1 MNILLRHTLRS
12 LKKNRLQATVIALTV
27 IIVSAI
33 LFVAFSVTDIFY
45 GITSNEY
52 ARIGV
57 DADIMVGNL
66 GSAETFAKG
75 TVDNVLSGDGNVEY
89 VRYFLRTG
97 TVVRTETDNLT
108 VLLEATDLE
117 SYVKAE
123 NGFKLV
129 ASAERDGYPRA
140 LVSANFLKNNGL
152 EIGSLI
158 EILSPVAGQYIT
170 FRITHSFEDTGF
182 FSSTT
187 LKNVLVDISEVGS
200 YGLVNNAL
208 IKLKDATNAES
219 YIEKLSAAL
228 PATEVG
234 SAFPVEYIE
243 SIVGQNSALLSIGVV
258 FVAVILILILF
269 TGYLIIARNRT
280 DEMSV
285 MKAAGATP
293 AQTAAIMLTEAAIY
307 GIIGAVIGVILG
319 RAIMEALLGAF
330 LPFAS
335 NLITYSFGKYAL
347 SFILGALTSIIAA
360 IVPIAGVAGKS
371 VRQLTETS
379 ERHARRAP
387 LWAVILSGVIL
398 SALAVAI
405 PLTPQSVSVWLVVA
419 AIPATIAFI
428 ITVTPYVL
436 SLLSSAFNKAVPSGA
451 AKVAAEAAKRN
462 GSLPLLSALI
472 SIAIVFSFLFTGV
485 MDTVAKGITPNSTRF
500 DADAVVSAGSQTFA
514 AISENADALSRIDG
528 AQSAAGV
535 GSYGAKAY
543 FGGEYRDGELTVYGV
558 KNSAA
563 LNLALKISDGFDAD
577 LFDVMAHPVV
587 LNYDFANRNGLRVGD
602 KIRFFREIK
611 TTTDELKIFLDAEF
625 TVCGFEYSETEYNS
639 VVYIKGSD
647 FTENGEPYGRL
658 GSATFIKFDEG
669 ADYQTVF
676 SAVRDKAETFGNNFV
691 TLTFRDYAYS
701 AGQNVDG
708 VIAFIRIIEVFF
720 IIMAA
725 VGIINVAAVSVF
737 DRERELYLYKVY
749 GMTFSDYLAFSATE
763 GAIVGITGAITAF
776 FAGLVAALSMPTL
789 FAVIDKFYYVSP
801 LPYELPLSVLG
812 GAALFTLLSVIIALF
827 NKNRFV
833 NKRYGTE
840 RR

>member
-27 IIVSAI
+27 VIVSAI

-52 ARIGV
+52 ARIGG
-57 DADIMVGNL
+57 DADVMVGNL

-75 TVDNVLSGDGNVEY
+75 TVENVLSGDGNVEY

-108 VLLEATDLE
+108 VLLEATELE
-117 SYVKAE
+117 SFVKAE

-129 ASAERDGYPRA
+129 ATAERDGYPRA
-140 LVSANFLKNNGL
+140 LASAGFLKANGL
-152 EIGSLI
+152 EVGSLI
-158 EILSPVAGQYIT
+158 EILSPVAGRYIT
-170 FRITHSFEDTGF
+170 FRITHSFEDSGF

-208 IKLKDATNAES
+208 IKLKDASDAES
-219 YIEKLSAAL
+219 YIAKLSEAL

-269 TGYLIIARNRT
+269 TGYLIIAKNRT

-293 AQTAAIMLTEAAIY
+293 LQTAVIMLAEAAIY
-307 GIIGAVIGVILG
+307 GVIGAVTGVILG
-319 RAIMEALLGAF
+319 RAIIEALLGAF

-335 NLITYSFGKYAL
+335 GLITYNFAKYAASL
-347 SFILGALTSIIAA
+347 VLGALTSIIAA

-379 ERHARRAP
+379 ERQARRAP
-387 LWAVILSGVIL
+387 LWAVVLSGAVL

-405 PLTPQSVSVWLVVA
+405 PLTPQNVSVWLVVA
-419 AIPATIAFI
+419 AIPAMIAFVI
-428 ITVTPYVL
+428 AATPYVL
-436 SLLSSAFNKAVPSGA
+436 SLTAAAFGKIIPSKA
-451 AKVAAEAAKRN
+451 AKVAAIAAKRN
-462 GSLPLLSALI
+462 GSLSLLSALI
-472 SIAIVFSFLFTGV
+472 AIVAVFSFLFTGV
-485 MDTVAKGITPNSTRF
+485 MDTVAKGITPHSTRF
-500 DADAVVSAGSQTFA
+500 NADAVVSAGSQSFGG
-514 AISENADALSRIDG
+514 ISEYADILSRING
-528 AQSAAGV
+528 AESAAGL
-535 GSYGAKAY
+535 GSYGAKAS
-543 FGGEYRDGELTVYGV
+543 FDGADRDDELTVYGV
-558 KNSAA
+558 ENSAA
-563 LNLALKISDGFDAD
+563 LNIALGMSDGGFSD
-577 LFDVMAHPVV
+577 LFDAMAHPVV
-587 LNYDFANRNGLRVGD
+587 LNYDFANRNGLKIGD

-625 TVCGFEYSETEYNS
+625 TVCGFEYSETEFNS
-639 VVYIKGSD
+639 VVYIKGRD
-647 FTENGEPYGRL
+647 FTENGVPYERL
-658 GSATFIKFDEG
+658 GAAMFVKFDEN

-676 SAVRDKAETFGNNFV
+676 SAVRETAETFGNEFV
-691 TLTFRDYAYS
+691 TLTFGDYAYS

-725 VGIINVAAVSVF
+725 IGIINVASVSVF

-749 GMTFSDYLAFSATE
+749 GMTFSDYISFSATE
-763 GAIVGITGAITAF
+763 GAIVGISGAVTAF
-776 FAGLVAALSMPTL
+776 FAGLVAAASMPTL

-801 LPYELPLSVLG
+801 LPYELPLAIFGV
-812 GAALFTLLSVIIALF
+812 AAAFTLLSVIIAIF